1 MIAVVILISLLAG
14 FGAGYAMR
22 ARVSRK
28 RKLRRPLY
36 QSSRSIESQQNPSLA
51 RLRRAF

>member
-1 MIAVVILISLLAG
+1 MIVVVILISILAG

-22 ARVSRK
+22 ARRSRK
-28 RKLRRPLY
+28 RKMRRPLY
-36 QSSRSIESQQNPSLA
+36 QNYRSIESQQKPSMA